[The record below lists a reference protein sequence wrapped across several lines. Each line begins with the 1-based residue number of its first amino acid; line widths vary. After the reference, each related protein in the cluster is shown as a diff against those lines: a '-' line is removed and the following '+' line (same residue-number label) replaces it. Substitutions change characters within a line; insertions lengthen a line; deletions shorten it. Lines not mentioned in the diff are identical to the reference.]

1 MIAVAGEALIDL
13 LVRTD
18 GSVAAALGGGPFN
31 AARTVARLGS
41 RCLYLGMLSSDRF
54 GVRLRQ
60 ALLDDGITIATD
72 RSTAAPTTLAV
83 AELDP
88 SGSATYRIYHEGT
101 SAADLHPD
109 DLRGINFDEVSALH
123 IGSLALVVQPT
134 ASTLV
139 DVIGRLPEHL
149 VVMVDL
155 NCRPAAIADVDGYR
169 ATMKEVMARADVVK
183 ASSEDLE
190 FLAPGVPL
198 DASASAVLEGGP
210 TLVLHSA
217 GADPVRLVLRSGVS
231 VVPVPQVEVVDTVG
245 AGDAFGAAFLAWWIR
260 GRHGRDE
267 LSAVE
272 TVKKAAAAATTVS
285 AMTCARRGADPP
297 TRADLPDGW

>member
-18 GSVAAALGGGPFN
+18 GTVVAALGGGPFN
-31 AARTVARLGS
+31 AARTIARLGS
-41 RCLYLGMLSSDRF
+41 PCLYLGMLSSDRF
-54 GVRLRQ
+54 GVQLRQ
-60 ALLDDGITIATD
+60 ALLDDGVTIATD
-72 RSTAAPTTLAV
+72 RSTEAPTTLAV
-83 AELDP
+83 AELDL
-88 SGSATYRIYHEGT
+88 SGSAAYRIYHEGT
-101 SAADLHPD
+101 SAADLRAD
-109 DLRGINFDEVSALH
+109 DLREISFDEVTALH
-123 IGSLALVVQPT
+123 IGSLALVVQPL

-139 DVIGRLPEHL
+139 GLVGCLPEHL

-155 NCRPAAIADVDGYR
+155 NCRPAAIADQDRYR
-169 ATMKEVMARADVVK
+169 ADLNEVMARADVVK

-190 FLAPGVPL
+190 FLAPGDPV
-198 DASASAVLEGGP
+198 DASAAVLESGP

-231 VVPVPQVEVVDTVG
+231 LVPVPQVEVVDTVG

-272 TVKKAAAAATTVS
+272 TVQKAAAAAATVS
-285 AMTCARRGADPP
+285 AMTCARRGAHPP
-297 TRADLPDGW
+297 TRADLPDSW